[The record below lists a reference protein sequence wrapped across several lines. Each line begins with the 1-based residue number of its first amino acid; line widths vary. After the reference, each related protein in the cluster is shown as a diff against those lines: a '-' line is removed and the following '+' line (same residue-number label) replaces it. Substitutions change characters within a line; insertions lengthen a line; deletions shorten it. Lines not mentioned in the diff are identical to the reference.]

1 MRSYTPG
8 MSADESDTL
17 ARTVEECLAQLA
29 AGDDSARERI
39 LEACD
44 RRLRGLAHR
53 LLGGFARVRRWDDT
67 DDVSQNAALRLYR
80 ALGETV
86 PRTARELMGLMALQ
100 VQRELLDLARKH
112 RGPTSYAANH
122 GTNVRL
128 DDEGAV
134 FLVDEVA
141 DQSTGPDPLR
151 GRWEA
156 FHAAVDGLPDEER
169 EVFRLVWYL
178 GLEQDDVAKALDWS
192 PRTVRRRWKDARDS
206 IRRAV
211 DVAG

>member
-1 MRSYTPG
+1 
-8 MSADESDTL
+8 
-17 ARTVEECLAQLA
+17 
-29 AGDDSARERI
+29 
-39 LEACD
+39 
-44 RRLRGLAHR
+44 
-53 LLGGFARVRRWDDT
+53 
-67 DDVSQNAALRLYR
+67 
-80 ALGETV
+80 
-86 PRTARELMGLMALQ
+86 
-100 VQRELLDLARKH
+100 LD
-112 RGPTSYAANH
+112 G
-122 GTNVRL
+122 
-128 DDEGAV
+128 EGAV